1 MNLKIDAIR
10 RIVAKIPF
18 IKQIYEIEKGE
29 FYITGKVEIA
39 FDELDGS
46 LDFDFEI
53 APQYPF
59 KTFESESITFR
70 NKDLIP
76 YNHVMAAGNICI
88 HTSHCTDLEQKLQI
102 DFNSLKEWIIKYYIN
117 KNKDSNYE
125 HIIVNNNPI
134 NDKYFAYSF
143 TESENSFKKGE
154 YGDVPLSFLNTG
166 IYKEK
171 IILNFITQGFKP
183 VGGNYNKCLW
193 SSTYEKMPPVRSG
206 LYYFVDEIPAI
217 YSRFSYKKWK
227 EFSRLISTD
236 FLNLLNKLEEQN
248 FPKHKG
254 DIVPLFLGYRIN
266 QAEIHWQVSLLEIG
280 TFPLTGTPEKVNGI
294 KTGTWNSE
302 FVDEEINWGITKNTS
317 YKYFFGR
324 GTFCKELT
332 TKKILI
338 VGVGAIGSMIA
349 TTLTRGGC
357 RYIDFVDYDVKEPE
371 NVCRSE
377 YMFLNGI
384 TNKTEELEKILSAI
398 SPFVNINHLDNNYFE
413 RIVKSH
419 RDDITYREK
428 FTEEFN
434 NYDLIFD
441 CSTDNDL
448 MYVLNTLNLK
458 TELINISIT
467 NHAKELVCA
476 FYPNIY
482 HFVNNQFANVLKND
496 VDDLYSPTGCWSP
509 TFKASYNDI
518 NVLVQLSLRQINM
531 LFQKKGKK
539 NNFVIQEENTDLGN
553 LKIVEF

>member
-1 MNLKIDAIR
+1 MKFEIEAIR
-10 RIVAKIPF
+10 RIVTKIPF
-18 IKQIYEIEKGE
+18 VKQIYEIEQEE
-29 FYITGKVEIA
+29 FYVKGKVEIA

-59 KTFESESITFR
+59 KTYDSESITFR
-70 NKDLIP
+70 NKNLIP
-76 YNHVMAAGNICI
+76 FNHVMDAGNICI
-88 HTSHCTDLEQKLQI
+88 HTSHSTDLEQKLFI

-125 HIIVNNNPI
+125 HIIVSENLI

-143 TESENSFKKGE
+143 TECENSFKKGE
-154 YGDVPLSFLNTG
+154 FGDVQLSFLNVG
-166 IYKEK
+166 LYKEK
-171 IILNFITQGFKP
+171 TILNFITQGFKP
-183 VGGNYNKCLW
+183 VGEDYKKCQW
-193 SSTYEKMPPVRSG
+193 SNIYERMPPIKSG
-206 LYYFVDEIPAI
+206 LYYFVEEIPAT

-227 EFSRLISTD
+227 EFSRLLSTD

-254 DIVPLFLGYRIN
+254 DIIPLFLGYRIN
-266 QAEIHWQVSLLEIG
+266 ETEIHWQVSILEIG
-280 TFPLTGTPEKVNGI
+280 SFPLVGFPEKVNGI
-294 KTGTWNSE
+294 KTGIWNSE
-302 FVDEEINWGITKNTS
+302 LIDKEINWGITKNTS

-324 GTFCKELT
+324 GTFCQELI

-338 VGVGAIGSMIA
+338 IGVGAIGSMIA

-398 SPFVNINHLDNNYFE
+398 SPFIIINPLNNNYFE

-419 RDDITYREK
+419 RDDITYSEK
-428 FTEEFN
+428 FTENFN
-434 NYDLIFD
+434 NYDIIFD

-448 MYVLNTLNLK
+448 MYVLNTLKLK
-458 TELINISIT
+458 TKLINISIT

-482 HFVNNQFANVLKND
+482 RFVNNQFTNVLKNE
-496 VDDLYSPTGCWSP
+496 VNDLYNPTGCWSP

-518 NVLVQLSLRQINM
+518 NALVQLALRQINI
-531 LFQKKGKK
+531 LLQKKGKK
-539 NNFVIQEENTDLGN
+539 NNFVIQEDNTDLGN